1 MSEQTPENMGPIQP
15 KTLTPYRRKM
25 KKSAMKILRVMSGVE
40 GLSQADQV
48 AAFTFV
54 INELR
59 KMTGGAVKAL
69 ELAQNRD
76 YEAYKALKAKVKAG
90 IPLDQV
96 GSTLDPETASEFQIL
111 MSQLGQGAEYKFDAD
126 EVDPAG
132 EKAAEFQQNKVADGG
147 QDPQDDD
154 PGF

>member
-1 MSEQTPENMGPIQP
+1 MSMNEGTESTPVQP
-15 KTLTPYRRKM
+15 KTLRPYRHKLR
-25 KKSAMKILRVMSGVE
+25 KSASKISRVMQGVE
-40 GLSQADQV
+40 NLTQAEQV

-69 ELAQNRD
+69 ELAQGRD

-90 IPLDQV
+90 IPLDQA
-96 GSTLDPETASEFQIL
+96 GAEGLSAEQATEFMVL
-111 MSQLGQGAEYKFDAD
+111 MQQLGKGGEYQFDAEDVD
-126 EVDPAG
+126 EAG
-132 EKAAEFQQNKVADGG
+132 EKAAEFQANKVTDAG
-147 QDPQDDD
+147 QDPQEN